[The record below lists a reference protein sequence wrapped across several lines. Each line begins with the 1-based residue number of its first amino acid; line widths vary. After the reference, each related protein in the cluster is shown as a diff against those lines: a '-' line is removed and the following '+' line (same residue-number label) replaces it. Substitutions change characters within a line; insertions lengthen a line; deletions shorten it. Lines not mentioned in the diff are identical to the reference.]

1 MTFTTSPADLPV
13 MPVITDVSANSTS
26 IIINWNQNLSSDV
39 FWYELR
45 YNFTIKECYS
55 ENNTWSNE
63 WIDNMINGS
72 LTSYTLTN
80 SSETPVEEDSAY
92 SVFLTAVNS
101 DGRSKAST
109 TEISTLGAG
118 MLI

>member
-1 MTFTTSPADLPV
+1 
-13 MPVITDVSANSTS
+13 MPVITNVSASSTS
-26 IIINWNQNLSSDV
+26 ITINWNQNLSSDV

-55 ENNTWSNE
+55 ENIVNTWSNE
-63 WIDNMINGS
+63 WIDIINGS

-80 SSETPVEEDSAY
+80 SSETPIEEDSAY
-92 SVFLTAVNS
+92 DIFLTAVNS
-101 DGRSKAST
+101 DGRSEAST

>member
-1 MTFTTSPADLPV
+1 MIFTTSPADLPA

-26 IIINWNQNLSSDV
+26 ITINWNQSLSSDV

-55 ENNTWSNE
+55 ENNASKW
-63 WIDNMINGS
+63 INGS
-72 LTSYTLTN
+72 LTSYTLRN

-92 SVFLTAVNS
+92 SIFLTAVNS
-101 DGRSKAST
+101 DGRSEAST

-118 MLI
+118 MFIKLVQC